1 MKDTKHS
8 GTNYKM
14 IAPFLRVVDRF
25 GGWRKFKASGY
36 MNLSIENLQYTDR
49 KGNPVY
55 SIAHYGEQNG
65 DLMADPEMTFSV
77 DKNGGKIEALSYRN
91 DYMGLYQEVYKLR
104 DDGVLMYSPKLRT
117 DLDGFLWQWL
127 KNIGEQGFSPA
138 SFVET

>member
-14 IAPFLRVVDRF
+14 VIPFLRVVDRF
-25 GGWRKFKASGY
+25 GGWREFKASGY

-55 SIAHYGEQNG
+55 SMAHYGEQNG

-77 DKNGGKIEALSYRN
+77 DRNSGRIEPLTYRN
-91 DYMGLYQEVYKLR
+91 DYMGRYDEVYIQR
-104 DDGVLMYSPKLRT
+104 DGQWLYSKRLRT
-117 DLDGFLWQWL
+117 SLDDFLWMWL